1 MFSLFSI
8 SPGEATTSGSVGR
21 LPERELDLVALA
33 RYNVYKFAVVNCF
46 CGTPTLGTFGIP
58 PCILF
63 VAVFLPKATW
73 PFSCVSYFF
82 SSSVSFN
89 YYYLN
94 PAEAGL
100 LVPAVEGRP

>member
-21 LPERELDLVALA
+21 LPDRELDLVALT

-63 VAVFLPKATW
+63 VAVFLPIATW
-73 PFSCVSYFF
+73 HCSYLVYFF
-82 SSSVSFN
+82 SSSFAFN

-100 LVPAVEGRP
+100 LEPAVEGRP